1 MEPTTLTG
9 EAHVPPRSQ
18 FNMRL
23 DPRTAALLAA
33 LQRKL
38 NLGVTGVIRL
48 AIARLAE
55 AEHIEAPADADEER

>member
-1 MEPTTLTG
+1 MEAATLTH
-9 EAHVPPRSQ
+9 EVQVPPRSQ

-55 AEHIEAPADADEER
+55 AEHIEVPDDAD

>member
-1 MEPTTLTG
+1 MATPTLAS
-9 EAHVPPRSQ
+9 EAYVPPRAQ

-48 AIARLAE
+48 AIARLAA
-55 AEHIEAPADADEER
+55 AEDIEVPDAVDD

>member
-1 MEPTTLTG
+1 MQAAIPTG
-9 EAHVPPRSQ
+9 VEDDAIARIQ

-23 DPRTAALLAA
+23 DPRTSALLRG

-38 NLGVTGVIRL
+38 NLPVTAVIRL

-55 AEHIEAPADADEER
+55 AEQVEAPDDAE